1 MQYAKRP
8 PGWFAQPWPTFVE
21 RDCGATSRTMMS
33 DVRTLQ
39 DEAEHLRPIAVFLL
53 ASMLVAGRQDQ
64 AVPVQPTSNPVR
76 SQLLRLS
83 PNSRLTVKLE
93 NGRTMQGRLASVA
106 DDSFVLRVS
115 RNGSAADER
124 VNFQDVASVK
134 RGRST
139 GAKIGLGLA
148 IGAAAFA
155 ALMIWYSDNI

>member
-1 MQYAKRP
+1 
-8 PGWFAQPWPTFVE
+8 
-21 RDCGATSRTMMS
+21 MMS

-115 RNGSAADER
+115 RSRSAADER